1 MKENTDKIKK
11 YKVGRKLT
19 EFRCDHCGKL
29 ETKPTSE
36 YNRNIRLGK
45 RNFCSRSCAAS
56 FNNKNRS
63 KKQSLHSNSEE
74 NKSHLKSICDNK
86 KDEYTL
92 FRYTL
97 RNAKKRF
104 KKFNLTL
111 ECLKSLWEEQK
122 GICPY
127 SKVSLVL
134 PTYKDTVKD
143 IRYRASLDRIDSSKG
158 YIKGNVQFIST
169 SINYLKGEMSH
180 EDTIEFLQIISTNLS
195 FDKDQTISSSQKE
208 MSDAQ
213 AGN

>member
-1 MKENTDKIKK
+1 MEENTNEVKN

-19 EFRCDHCGKL
+19 EFRCDYCGKS

-56 FNNKNRS
+56 SNRDRS
-63 KKQSLHSNSEE
+63 KKQNLHSNSEE
-74 NKSHLKSICDNK
+74 NKSHLKSICNNK
-86 KDEYTL
+86 EDEYTL

-97 RNAKKRF
+97 RNIKKRF
-104 KKFNLTL
+104 KEFNLTL
-111 ECLKSLWEEQK
+111 EYLKSLWEEQK

-134 PTYKDTVKD
+134 PTYKNTVKD

-158 YIKGNVQFIST
+158 YIEGNVQFIST

-180 EDTIEFLQIISTNLS
+180 KDTIEFLQIISTNLS